1 MFYIFIYLFIDQTN
15 AALVSI
21 RYFQK
26 SMYLFIYCLFVYFH
40 LTDEKQ
46 YIYNWIKIYI
56 LTKVSK

>member
-1 MFYIFIYLFIDQTN
+1 MKIIFHNINVLYIYLFIDQTN

-26 SMYLFIYCLFVYFH
+26 CMYLFIVYLFIYFH

-46 YIYNWIKIYI
+46 YIYI
-56 LTKVSK
+56 TG